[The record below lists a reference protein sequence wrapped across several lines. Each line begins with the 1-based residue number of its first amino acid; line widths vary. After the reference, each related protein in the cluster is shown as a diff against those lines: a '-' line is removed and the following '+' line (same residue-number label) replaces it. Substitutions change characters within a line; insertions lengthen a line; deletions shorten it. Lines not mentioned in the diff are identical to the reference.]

1 MGHERPRR
9 RYTCKMKMQ
18 RFTLLVRGG
27 RPPRHDP
34 RRRSASATT
43 SHEATR
49 RHDREPAPCPPLL
62 RTKWTR
68 LVPHPVLIGVT
79 GRGFVR
85 SLSLRRGSSRRT
97 SRAARR
103 SGPPRRL
110 LREGGTCAPTSSS
123 SGTPAYKAEF
133 RKPGPLIDS
142 SSVSAPKRGAGRCAP
157 PPPYCCPYPCPYCTL
172 TPSLPTRSIPGRTLW
187 IDVPSVMRAAC
198 CSAARI
204 VGCGCGTRVSSAT
217 CERDAACPISTG

>member
-157 PPPYCCPYPCPYCTL
+157 PPPLLLPLPVSLLYTH
-172 TPSLPTRSIPGRTLW
+172 SLPPYQIYP
-187 IDVPSVMRAAC
+187 RAHLVDRRPKRH
-198 CSAARI
+198 ARRLLQR
-204 VGCGCGTRVSSAT
+204 GEDRRLRL
-217 CERDAACPISTG
+217 RDACELRDLREGRGVSD